1 MADSSY
7 SLAVRTDLGYD
18 EARAAS
24 LEALKAEGFGLLTE
38 IDVRATL
45 KEKLG
50 VEYKRYV
57 ILGVCNPQLA
67 YRGLQLEEELG
78 LLLPCNVIVYETD
91 QGVTVSAV
99 DPALMAQATGNPDLV
114 AVASEARER
123 LSRALGTLGEL

>member
-99 DPALMAQATGNPDLV
+99 DPGLMAQATGNPDLD